1 MKSLEGLLYILIKY
15 SKISFTSVIWMLCR
29 ATERF
34 IRLKALL
41 ASINKILSIC
51 FFSYKDVAHSE
62 VISTTSTTTT
72 IIIITTT
79 NNNNNYAAFFTS
91 IWDLTEYLNK
101 RTGISLALLKKKKKK
116 EKTVIYKTSRYD
128 FQSVQSH
135 PKTFVNLSKFYLTE
149 VFVFDIYVRGDG
161 IRSDYSINLKTIFVE
176 PFSLLHLLRSFDCN
190 WFMIM
195 FSSEKRKQTNKLKVS
210 LSIREIVNVLLS
222 FPKMFLLTPAR
233 RTNKTFYKLKHH
245 T

>member
-1 MKSLEGLLYILIKY
+1 MRSYRIFKQADRDQLGA
-15 SKISFTSVIWMLCR
+15 SKK
-29 ATERF
+29 E
-34 IRLKALL
+34 
-41 ASINKILSIC
+41 
-51 FFSYKDVAHSE
+51 E
-62 VISTTSTTTT
+62 
-72 IIIITTT
+72 
-79 NNNNNYAAFFTS
+79 
-91 IWDLTEYLNK
+91 EK
-101 RTGISLALLKKKKKK
+101 RKKK
-116 EKTVIYKTSRYD
+116 KTVIYKTSRYD

-195 FSSEKRKQTNKLKVS
+195 FSNEKRKQTNKLKVS
-210 LSIREIVNVLLS
+210 LTIREIVNVLLS

-233 RTNKTFYKLKHH
+233 RANKTIYLQIFRVENGYFETLDPNEN
-245 T
+245 